1 MQDEL
6 LKYYPNITPS
16 TIKRILKYQ
25 NKFNFTIDNLKCLNP
40 SCNQIRSWK
49 DSVIGFNKWCS
60 KECLNKL
67 QPSLVLESIQK
78 RSDTYFK
85 KTGYK
90 NPSFNPKVIKLK
102 KDNFIKKYGV
112 TCSFN
117 IPEVKLKIKE
127 IFLKR
132 YNHPSFLGSNE
143 YKDFLKTIKHYT
155 KQHINNLEYWNN
167 KEFWVKNFINDNNN
181 LELTKAMQFFNC
193 SQTSIHKQLKIMDI
207 SYSKLGGTSLKEQ
220 FIIQYL
226 KQDCNLIIEPNRRDI
241 ISPLELDIYLPKL
254 NLAIEFNGLYWH
266 SYHETIGTS
275 PKQLDLNYMKYRHY
289 NKTKL
294 CLKAGIRLLHIYE
307 DDMNSNIWF
316 YKLEKFLLYKP
327 GMEVDFECGC
337 YPLDLDP
344 NLLPEPKPNIVLE
357 NRILYK

>member
-1 MQDEL
+1 
-6 LKYYPNITPS
+6 
-16 TIKRILKYQ
+16 
-25 NKFNFTIDNLKCLNP
+25 
-40 SCNQIRSWK
+40 
-49 DSVIGFNKWCS
+49 
-60 KECLNKL
+60 L

-226 KQDCNLIIEPNRRDI
+226 KQDRNLIIEPNRRDI
-241 ISPLELDIYLPKL
+241 ISPLELDIYL
-254 NLAIEFNGLYWH
+254 
-266 SYHETIGTS
+266 
-275 PKQLDLNYMKYRHY
+275 
-289 NKTKL
+289 
-294 CLKAGIRLLHIYE
+294 
-307 DDMNSNIWF
+307 
-316 YKLEKFLLYKP
+316 
-327 GMEVDFECGC
+327 
-337 YPLDLDP
+337 
-344 NLLPEPKPNIVLE
+344 
-357 NRILYK
+357 